1 MPNAHGAIDAAIG
14 EIDRLRRLLKR
25 VRSPQ
30 VRSADERAV
39 VRATCIT
46 WFNNHRPEL
55 RQVVGDDLLQAVDA
69 SYKGI
74 LAAADRATAR
84 HTYDESLKSLRK
96 LVSAL
101 RTDAVAPLRPATPT
115 TDDPPSFD
123 SLVRDPVMRQVLAR
137 RWEECTRCVSAKAP
151 LAATVMMGGLL
162 EALLLARVH
171 RQTDKTSVFRAASAP
186 HEGKT
191 GKPLMLQ
198 EWTLR
203 NYIDVA
209 HELGWITSS
218 AKDLG
223 EVVRDYRNYIH
234 PHKELTHGVHLE
246 DHDARLFWEIA
257 KGITRQ
263 LLETGNA

>member
-1 MPNAHGAIDAAIG
+1 MPTAHAAIDAAIR

-25 VRSPQ
+25 GRSPQ
-30 VRSADERAV
+30 VRSADERDV
-39 VRATCIT
+39 IRATCLT
-46 WFNNHRPEL
+46 WFNNHRSDL
-55 RQVVGDDLLQAVDA
+55 RQVVGDDLLQDADA

-74 LAAADRATAR
+74 LGAADRATAR
-84 HTYDESLKSLRK
+84 STYDESLKGLRK
-96 LVSAL
+96 LISDLRSAV
-101 RTDAVAPLRPATPT
+101 VAPLPPAKPT
-115 TDDPPSFD
+115 TDSPPSFD
-123 SLVRDPVMRQVLAR
+123 SLVPDPAMRLVLSR
-137 RWEECTRCVSAKAP
+137 RWDECTKCVSAKAP

-171 RQTDKTSVFRAASAP
+171 RHPDKSAVFRAASAP
-186 HEGKT
+186 HDSKT
-191 GKPLMLQ
+191 TKPLMLQ

-234 PHKELTHGVHLE
+234 PHKELTHGVHLA

-257 KGITRQ
+257 KGIARQ
-263 LLETGNA
+263 LLEGSA